1 MHVSCVNFSLH
12 LQFDPAFDAKEQ
24 LISTDFS
31 FMLKKHTCYICESN
45 YGYSIK
51 CAKNACLNHFHVS
64 CGQKNG
70 LIPNSYSNLDGY
82 FKNGQYTMC
91 CETHLKQINV
101 KTAKLAMK
109 IKENFLKNRER
120 FSFILNQNKP
130 RESFKQQKQIRQSI
144 SKDHSA
150 MNHSAKTSS
159 TDQNKE

>member
-1 MHVSCVNFSLH
+1 
-12 LQFDPAFDAKEQ
+12 
-24 LISTDFS
+24 
-31 FMLKKHTCYICESN
+31 
-45 YGYSIK
+45 
-51 CAKNACLNHFHVS
+51 
-64 CGQKNG
+64 
-70 LIPNSYSNLDGY
+70 
-82 FKNGQYTMC
+82 
-91 CETHLKQINV
+91 V